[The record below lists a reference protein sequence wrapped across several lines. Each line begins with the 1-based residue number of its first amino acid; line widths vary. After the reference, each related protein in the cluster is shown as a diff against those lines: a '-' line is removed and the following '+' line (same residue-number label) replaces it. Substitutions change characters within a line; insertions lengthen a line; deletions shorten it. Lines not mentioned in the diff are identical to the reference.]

1 MQCIAYSFT
10 VYFVLLYSVL
20 YTCKHCIVYWYTL
33 YCILIYSVL
42 HTCIQCIIYLYTMYC
57 IVLSH
62 RYTYWTL
69 SYALTRR
76 GMTKLLSQDPIAHML
91 PVDEYL
97 PIMFDSHDK

>member
-1 MQCIAYSFT
+1 MYFYIVFFILVNIVLYTYIQCIAH
-10 VYFVLLYSVL
+10 LY
-20 YTCKHCIVYWYTL
+20 
-33 YCILIYSVL
+33 
-42 HTCIQCIIYLYTMYC
+42 TCIQCIVYFHTVYC
-57 IVLSH
+57 IILSH

>member
-1 MQCIAYSFT
+1 
-10 VYFVLLYSVL
+10 
-20 YTCKHCIVYWYTL
+20 
-33 YCILIYSVL
+33 
-42 HTCIQCIIYLYTMYC
+42 MYC
-57 IVLSH
+57 IILSH